1 MKEKLLALVE
11 EKGDLPPLPDIL
23 INLERKVNDP
33 DCDML
38 EISGIIE
45 TEPVL
50 SGRLIQL
57 SNSVLFGGG
66 REKTEEVNDA
76 VMRLG
81 VKMVLDM
88 AYSLK
93 LPGLFTKPKGF
104 NQLHFWTHS
113 LGVAYLTRS
122 LAHIVKIP
130 YEEIEFAY
138 LCGLM
143 HDIGILVFDHL
154 IPDEYSVF
162 LKQIKSSD
170 LTLAENE
177 VGTFGI
183 THAELGARFIEKWWP
198 VSPGLVEAIRIHHDS
213 PGESGN
219 VKNIAHLLATAN
231 LLANQNEFGNGIV
244 PEDTAPLEY
253 GVLDKLNIDSEE
265 LEILI
270 ENTKEGLDA
279 AQSILTTNG

>member
-1 MKEKLLALVE
+1 MREKLLALVE
-11 EKGDLPPLPDIL
+11 EKGDLPPLPEIL
-23 INLERKVNDP
+23 TNLERKVNDP
-33 DCDML
+33 DCDVL
-38 EISGIIE
+38 EISAIIE

-50 SGRLIQL
+50 SGRLIRL

-66 REKTEEVNDA
+66 REKAEDLNDA

-93 LPGLFTKPKGF
+93 LPGLFKPKGF

-122 LAHIVKIP
+122 LAYMVKVP
-130 YEEIEFAY
+130 QEEIEFAY

-143 HDIGILVFDHL
+143 HDTGILVFDHL
-154 IPDEYSVF
+154 IPDKYSEF
-162 LKQIKSSD
+162 LKTIKSSD

-177 VGTFGI
+177 AGTFDI

-198 VSPGLVEAIRIHHDS
+198 VSSGLVQAIRVHHDS
-213 PGESGN
+213 PGDDGN
-219 VKNIAHLLATAN
+219 VKHIAHLLATAN

-244 PEDTAPLEY
+244 PEETAPLEY
-253 GVLDKLNIDSEE
+253 GVLDKLDMDFEE

-270 ENTKEGLDA
+270 EKTKEGLDA
-279 AQSILTTNG
+279 AQSLLKGN

>member
-1 MKEKLLALVE
+1 MREKLLALVE
-11 EKGDLPPLPDIL
+11 EKGDLPPLPEIL
-23 INLERKVNDP
+23 TNLERKVNDP
-33 DCDML
+33 DCDVL
-38 EISGIIE
+38 EISAIIE

-50 SGRLIQL
+50 SGRLIRL

-66 REKTEEVNDA
+66 REKAEDLNDA

-93 LPGLFTKPKGF
+93 LPGLFKPKGF

-122 LAHIVKIP
+122 LAYMVKVP
-130 YEEIEFAY
+130 QEEIEFAY

-143 HDIGILVFDHL
+143 HDTGILVFDHL
-154 IPDEYSVF
+154 IPDKYSEF
-162 LKQIKSSD
+162 LKTIKSSD

-177 VGTFGI
+177 AGTFDI

-198 VSPGLVEAIRIHHDS
+198 VSPGLVDAIRIHHDS

-219 VKNIAHLLATAN
+219 VKHIAHLLATAN
-231 LLANQNEFGNGIV
+231 LLANQNEFSNSIV

-253 GVLDKLNIDSEE
+253 GVLDKLDIDSEE

-279 AQSILTTNG
+279 AQAILTTNG

>member
-1 MKEKLLALVE
+1 MREKLIALIE

-23 INLERKVNDP
+23 INLENRVNDP
-33 DCDML
+33 DCDVL

-66 REKTEEVNDA
+66 REKTEDLNDA

-93 LPGLFTKPKGF
+93 LPGLFHKPKGF
-104 NQLHFWTHS
+104 NQLDFWTHS

-122 LAHIVKIP
+122 LAYIVDISE
-130 YEEIEFAY
+130 EEIEFAY

-143 HDIGILVFDHL
+143 HDVGVLVFDHL
-154 IPDEYSVF
+154 IPDEYTEF
-162 LKQIKSSD
+162 LGKIKSSD

-177 VGTFGI
+177 TQTFGI

-198 VSPGLVEAIRIHHDS
+198 VSSGLVQAIRVHHDS
-213 PGESGN
+213 PGDDGN
-219 VKNIAHLLATAN
+219 VKHIAHLLATAN
-231 LLANQNEFGNGIV
+231 LLANQNEFSNGIV

-253 GVLDKLNIDSEE
+253 GVLDKLDMDSDE

-270 ENTKEGLDA
+270 EKTKEGLDA
-279 AQSILTTNG
+279 AQSLLKGN

>member
-1 MKEKLLALVE
+1 MREKLIALIE

-23 INLERKVNDP
+23 INLENRVNDP
-33 DCDML
+33 DCDVL

-50 SGRLIQL
+50 SGRLIRL

-66 REKTEEVNDA
+66 REDTEDLNDA

-93 LPGLFTKPKGF
+93 LPGLFNKPKGF
-104 NQLHFWTHS
+104 NQLDFWTHS

-122 LAHIVKIP
+122 LAYIVDISQ
-130 YEEIEFAY
+130 EEIEFAY

-143 HDIGILVFDHL
+143 HDVGILVFDHL
-154 IPDEYSVF
+154 IPDEYGEF
-162 LKQIKSSD
+162 LGNIKSSD

-177 VGTFGI
+177 AQTFGI

-198 VSPGLVEAIRIHHDS
+198 VSPGLVQSIRVHHDS
-213 PGESGN
+213 PGKSGN
-219 VKNIAHLLATAN
+219 VKHIAHLLATAN

-253 GVLDKLNIDSEE
+253 GVLDKLDMDFEE

-270 ENTKEGLDA
+270 EKTKEGLDA
-279 AQSILTTNG
+279 AQSLLKGD

>member
-1 MKEKLLALVE
+1 MREKLIALIE

-23 INLERKVNDP
+23 INLENRVNDP
-33 DCDML
+33 DCDVL

-66 REKTEEVNDA
+66 REKTEDLNDA

-93 LPGLFTKPKGF
+93 LPGLFHKPKGF
-104 NQLHFWTHS
+104 NQLDFWTHS

-122 LAHIVKIP
+122 LAYIVDISE
-130 YEEIEFAY
+130 EEIEFAY

-143 HDIGILVFDHL
+143 HDVGILVFDHL
-154 IPDEYSVF
+154 ISEEYTEF
-162 LKQIKSSD
+162 LKKIKSSD

-177 VGTFGI
+177 TQTFGI
-183 THAELGARFIEKWWP
+183 THAELGARFIERWWP
-198 VSPGLVEAIRIHHDS
+198 VSPGLVQAIRIHHDS
-213 PGESGN
+213 PGDDGN
-219 VKNIAHLLATAN
+219 VKHIAHLLATAN
-231 LLANQNEFGNGIV
+231 LLANQNEFSNGIV

-253 GVLDKLNIDSEE
+253 GVLDKLDMDSDE

-270 ENTKEGLDA
+270 EKTKEGLDA
-279 AQSILTTNG
+279 AQSLLKGN

>member
-1 MKEKLLALVE
+1 MREKLIALIE

-23 INLERKVNDP
+23 INLENRVNDP
-33 DCDML
+33 DCDVL

-66 REKTEEVNDA
+66 REKTEDLNDA

-81 VKMVLDM
+81 VKMGLDM

-93 LPGLFTKPKGF
+93 LPGLFHKPKGF
-104 NQLHFWTHS
+104 NQLDFWTHS

-122 LAHIVKIP
+122 LAYIVDISE
-130 YEEIEFAY
+130 EEIEFAY

-143 HDIGILVFDHL
+143 HDVGILVFDHL
-154 IPDEYSVF
+154 ISEEYTEF
-162 LKQIKSSD
+162 LKKIKSSD

-177 VGTFGI
+177 TQTFGI
-183 THAELGARFIEKWWP
+183 THAELGARFIERWWP
-198 VSPGLVEAIRIHHDS
+198 VSPGLVQAIRIHHDS
-213 PGESGN
+213 PGDDGN
-219 VKNIAHLLATAN
+219 VKHIAHLLATAN
-231 LLANQNEFGNGIV
+231 LLANQNEFSNGIV

-253 GVLDKLNIDSEE
+253 GVLDKLDMDSDE

-270 ENTKEGLDA
+270 EKTKEGLDA
-279 AQSILTTNG
+279 AQSLLKGN

>member
-1 MKEKLLALVE
+1 MREKLLALIE
-11 EKGDLPPLPDIL
+11 EKGDLPPLPEIL
-23 INLERKVNDP
+23 MNLERKVNDP
-33 DCDML
+33 DCDVL
-38 EISGIIE
+38 EISAIIE

-50 SGRLIQL
+50 SGRLIRL

-66 REKTEEVNDA
+66 REKAEDLNDA

-93 LPGLFTKPKGF
+93 LPGLFKPKGF

-122 LAHIVKIP
+122 LAYMVKVP
-130 YEEIEFAY
+130 QEEIEFAY

-143 HDIGILVFDHL
+143 HDTGILVFDHL
-154 IPDEYSVF
+154 IPDKYSEF
-162 LKQIKSSD
+162 LKTIKSSD

-177 VGTFGI
+177 AGTFDI

-198 VSPGLVEAIRIHHDS
+198 VSPGLVDAIRIHHDS

-219 VKNIAHLLATAN
+219 VKHIAHLLATAN
-231 LLANQNEFGNGIV
+231 LLANQNEFSNSIV

-253 GVLDKLNIDSEE
+253 GVLDKLDIDSEE

-279 AQSILTTNG
+279 AQAILTTNG

>member
-1 MKEKLLALVE
+1 MREKLLALVE
-11 EKGDLPPLPDIL
+11 EKGDLPPLPEIL
-23 INLERKVNDP
+23 TNLERKVNDP
-33 DCDML
+33 DCDVL
-38 EISGIIE
+38 EISAIIE

-50 SGRLIQL
+50 SGRLIRL

-66 REKTEEVNDA
+66 REKAEDLNDA

-93 LPGLFTKPKGF
+93 LPGLFKPKGF

-122 LAHIVKIP
+122 LAYMVKVP
-130 YEEIEFAY
+130 QEEIEFAY

-143 HDIGILVFDHL
+143 HDTGILVFDHL
-154 IPDEYSVF
+154 IPDKYSEF
-162 LKQIKSSD
+162 LKTIKSSD

-177 VGTFGI
+177 AGTFDI

-198 VSPGLVEAIRIHHDS
+198 VSPGLVDAIRIHHDS

-219 VKNIAHLLATAN
+219 VKHIAHLLATAN
-231 LLANQNEFGNGIV
+231 LLANQNEFSNSIV
-244 PEDTAPLEY
+244 PEETAPLEY
-253 GVLDKLNIDSEE
+253 GVLDKLDIDSEE

-279 AQSILTTNG
+279 AQAILTTNG

>member
-1 MKEKLLALVE
+1 MREKLLALIE
-11 EKGDLPPLPDIL
+11 EKGDLPPLPEIL
-23 INLERKVNDP
+23 MNLERKVNDP
-33 DCDML
+33 DCDVL
-38 EISGIIE
+38 EISAIIE

-50 SGRLIQL
+50 SGRLIRL

-66 REKTEEVNDA
+66 REKAEDLNDA

-93 LPGLFTKPKGF
+93 LPGLFKPKGF
-104 NQLHFWTHS
+104 NQLHFWIHS

-122 LAHIVKIP
+122 LAYVVEVSQ
-130 YEEIEFAY
+130 EEIEFAY

-143 HDIGILVFDHL
+143 HDTGILVFDHL
-154 IPDEYSVF
+154 IPDKYSEF
-162 LKQIKSSD
+162 LETIKSSD

-177 VGTFGI
+177 AGTFDI

-198 VSPGLVEAIRIHHDS
+198 VSPGLVDAIRIHHDS

-219 VKNIAHLLATAN
+219 VKHIAHLLATAN
-231 LLANQNEFGNGIV
+231 LLANQNEFSNSIV

-253 GVLDKLNIDSEE
+253 GVLDKLDIDSEE

-270 ENTKEGLDA
+270 DNTKEGLDA
-279 AQSILTTNG
+279 AQAILTTNG

>member
-1 MKEKLLALVE
+1 MREKLIALIE

-23 INLERKVNDP
+23 INLENRVNDP
-33 DCDML
+33 DSDVL
-38 EISGIIE
+38 EITGIIE

-50 SGRLIQL
+50 SGRLIKL

-66 REKTEEVNDA
+66 REDTEDLNDA

-81 VKMVLDM
+81 IKMVLDM

-93 LPGLFTKPKGF
+93 LPGLFKKPKGF
-104 NQLHFWTHS
+104 NQLEFWTHS

-122 LAHIVKIP
+122 LAYIVDISP
-130 YEEIEFAY
+130 EEIEFAY

-143 HDIGILVFDHL
+143 HDVGILVFDHL
-154 IPDEYSVF
+154 IPDEYSEF
-162 LKQIKSSD
+162 LGEIKSSD

-177 VGTFGI
+177 TKTFGI
-183 THAELGARFIEKWWP
+183 THAELGSRFIEKWWP
-198 VSPGLVEAIRIHHDS
+198 VSPDLMQAVRVHHDS
-213 PGESGN
+213 PGKDGN
-219 VKNIAHLLATAN
+219 VKHIAHLLATAN
-231 LLANQNEFGNGIV
+231 LLANQNGFGNGIV

-253 GVLDKLNIDSEE
+253 GVLDKLDIDFDE
-265 LEILI
+265 LEVLI

-279 AQSILTTNG
+279 AQSLLKGD

>member
-1 MKEKLLALVE
+1 MREKLLALVE
-11 EKGDLPPLPDIL
+11 EKGDLPPLPEIL
-23 INLERKVNDP
+23 TNLERKVNDP
-33 DCDML
+33 DCDVL
-38 EISGIIE
+38 EISAIIE

-50 SGRLIQL
+50 SGRLIRL

-66 REKTEEVNDA
+66 REKAEDLNDA

-93 LPGLFTKPKGF
+93 LPGLFKPKGF

-122 LAHIVKIP
+122 LAYMVKVP
-130 YEEIEFAY
+130 QEEIEFAY

-143 HDIGILVFDHL
+143 HDTGILVFDHL
-154 IPDEYSVF
+154 IPDKYSEF
-162 LKQIKSSD
+162 LKTIKSSD
-170 LTLAENE
+170 LTLSENE
-177 VGTFGI
+177 EGTFGI

-198 VSPGLVEAIRIHHDS
+198 VSPGLVDAIRIYHDS

-219 VKNIAHLLATAN
+219 VKHIAHLLATAN
-231 LLANQNEFGNGIV
+231 LLANQNEFSNSIV

-253 GVLDKLNIDSEE
+253 GVLDKLDIDSEE

-279 AQSILTTNG
+279 AQAILTTNG

>member
-1 MKEKLLALVE
+1 MREKLLALVE
-11 EKGDLPPLPDIL
+11 EKGDLPPLPEIL
-23 INLERKVNDP
+23 TNLERKVNDP
-33 DCDML
+33 DCDVL
-38 EISGIIE
+38 EISAIIE

-50 SGRLIQL
+50 SGRLIRL

-66 REKTEEVNDA
+66 REKAEDLNDA

-93 LPGLFTKPKGF
+93 LPGLFKPKGF

-122 LAHIVKIP
+122 LAYMVKVP
-130 YEEIEFAY
+130 QEEIEFAY

-143 HDIGILVFDHL
+143 HDTGILVFDHL
-154 IPDEYSVF
+154 IPDKYSEF
-162 LKQIKSSD
+162 LKTIKSSD

-177 VGTFGI
+177 AGTFDI

-198 VSPGLVEAIRIHHDS
+198 VSPGLVDAIRIHHDA

-219 VKNIAHLLATAN
+219 VKHIAHLLATAN
-231 LLANQNEFGNGIV
+231 LLANQNEFSNSIV

-253 GVLDKLNIDSEE
+253 GVLDKLDIDSEE

-279 AQSILTTNG
+279 AQAILTTNG